1 MNAIIQNRLLI
12 LFASVGMVISALLW
26 ISHSADFALPCTGGG
41 CDEVARS
48 PYSRIAG
55 IPVAAFGFGY
65 FGLLAALA
73 LTRLQYPEQ
82 WGLYGKL
89 IAALSTLGVLAF
101 AYFTYVQLFVLN
113 LYAKGSPCWWCL
125 AAAGAN
131 LFVWL
136 LSLMGLRRVLQPVG
150 ALAGGQIAA
159 AQGEAVQYQY
169 DTRVLTRELA
179 QSIAVSLALVVAG
192 VAYGGWQWN
201 RATTA
206 QVIQTDNAKL
216 TMLYLDGQGWR
227 KGNEDAPLVIVEFS
241 DFQCPACKQ
250 AYELLE
256 GQILP
261 ALGDKALF
269 VFRHYPLV
277 QIHPMAWVAA
287 SAAEEAG
294 KQGKFWEMYAK
305 LFESQQTLTKTRILK
320 IAEELKLDVEKVRQA
335 MDNQEIYFKTIYR
348 DFEEGSKLGVSS
360 TPSFIV
366 VYDGEM
372 HVARG
377 MAGLVST
384 LNANP
389 KIQQYL
395 GKQINVSP

>member
-1 MNAIIQNRLLI
+1 MSVIAQSRLMNAIMLNRLII
-12 LFASVGMVISALLW
+12 LFASLGMVISALLW

-65 FGLLAALA
+65 FGLLVLLA
-73 LTRLQYPEQ
+73 LSRLQYPEQ
-82 WGLYGKL
+82 WRTYGRM

-101 AYFTYVQLFVLN
+101 VYFTYVQLFVLN
-113 LYAKGSPCWWCL
+113 LYAKGTPCWWCL
-125 AAAGAN
+125 AAAGTN
-131 LFVWL
+131 LMVWL
-136 LSLMGLRRVLQPVG
+136 LSLVGLRGELQAMG
-150 ALAGGQIAA
+150 
-159 AQGEAVQYQY
+159 
-169 DTRVLTRELA
+169 VLTRELA
-179 QSIAVSLALVVAG
+179 LSLALSLALVVVG
-192 VAYGGWQWN
+192 LAYGGWQWSQ
-201 RATTA
+201 ATTA
-206 QVIQTDNAKL
+206 QTIKTDNEKL
-216 TMLYLDGQGWR
+216 TLLYLDGQGWR
-227 KGNEDAPLVIVEFS
+227 KGNPEAPLVIVEFS

-256 GQILP
+256 TQILP
-261 ALGDKALF
+261 QLGDKALF

-277 QIHPMAWVAA
+277 NIHPMAWIAA

-305 LFESQQTLTKTRILK
+305 LFESQQSLTKTRILK

-335 MDNQEIYFKTIYR
+335 MDNQDIYFKKIYR

-366 VYDGEM
+366 VYEGEM

-377 MAGLVST
+377 MAALVST
-384 LNANP
+384 LNTNP
-389 KIQQYL
+389 KIQAYL

>member
-1 MNAIIQNRLLI
+1 MSVIAQNRLMNAIILNRLLI

-55 IPVAAFGFGY
+55 IPVAALGFAY
-65 FGLLAALA
+65 FGLLVLIALS
-73 LTRLQYPEQ
+73 RLQYPEQ
-82 WGLYGKL
+82 WRTYGKML
-89 IAALSTLGVLAF
+89 AALSTLGVLAF

-113 LYAKGSPCWWCL
+113 LYAKGAPCWWCL
-125 AAAGAN
+125 AAAGTN
-131 LFVWL
+131 LVVWL
-136 LSLMGLRRVLQPVG
+136 LSLMGLRG
-150 ALAGGQIAA
+150 ALQATGM
-159 AQGEAVQYQY
+159 
-169 DTRVLTRELA
+169 LTRELV
-179 QSIAVSLALVVAG
+179 QSLAVSLALVIAG
-192 VAYGGWQWN
+192 LAYGGWQWN

-206 QVIQTDNAKL
+206 QTIRTDNEKL
-216 TMLYLDGQGWR
+216 TLLYLDGQGWR
-227 KGNEDAPLVIVEFS
+227 KGNPEAPLVIVEFS

-256 GQILP
+256 TQILP
-261 ALGDKALF
+261 QLGDKALF

-277 QIHPMAWVAA
+277 NIHPMAWVAA
-287 SAAEEAG
+287 SASEEAG

-305 LFESQQTLTKTRILK
+305 LFESQQMLTKTRILK

-335 MDNQEIYFKTIYR
+335 VDNQDIYFKKIYR

-366 VYDGEM
+366 VYEGEM
-372 HVARG
+372 HVASG
-377 MAGLVST
+377 MAALVST
-384 LNANP
+384 LNTNP
-389 KIQQYL
+389 KIQAYL

>member
-1 MNAIIQNRLLI
+1 MNAIVLNRLII

-55 IPVAAFGFGY
+55 IPVAALGFAY
-65 FGLLAALA
+65 FGLLVLIALS
-73 LTRLQYPEQ
+73 RLQYPEQ
-82 WGLYGKL
+82 WRTYGKML
-89 IAALSTLGVLAF
+89 AALSTLGVLAF

-113 LYAKGSPCWWCL
+113 LYAKGAPCWWCL
-125 AAAGAN
+125 AAAGTN
-131 LFVWL
+131 LVVWL
-136 LSLMGLRRVLQPVG
+136 LSLMGLRG
-150 ALAGGQIAA
+150 ALQATG
-159 AQGEAVQYQY
+159 
-169 DTRVLTRELA
+169 VLTRELA
-179 QSIAVSLALVVAG
+179 QSLAVSLALVVAG
-192 VAYGGWQWN
+192 LAYGGWQWN

-206 QVIQTDNAKL
+206 QTIRTDNEKL
-216 TMLYLDGQGWR
+216 TLLYLDGQGWR
-227 KGNEDAPLVIVEFS
+227 KGNPEAPLVIVEFS

-256 GQILP
+256 TQILP
-261 ALGDKALF
+261 QLGDKALF

-277 QIHPMAWVAA
+277 NIHPMAWVAA
-287 SAAEEAG
+287 SASEEAG

-305 LFESQQTLTKTRILK
+305 LFESQQSLTKTRILK

-335 MDNQEIYFKTIYR
+335 MYNQDIYFKKIYR
-348 DFEEGSKLGVSS
+348 DFEEGYKLGVNS

-366 VYDGEM
+366 VYEGEM
-372 HVARG
+372 HVASG
-377 MAGLVST
+377 MAALVST
-384 LNANP
+384 LNTNP
-389 KIQQYL
+389 KIQAYL

>member
-1 MNAIIQNRLLI
+1 MSVIAQNRLMNAIMLNRLII

-55 IPVAAFGFGY
+55 IPVAALGFGY
-65 FGLLAALA
+65 FGLLVLLA
-73 LTRLQYPEQ
+73 LSRLQYPEQ
-82 WGLYGKL
+82 WRTYGKIL
-89 IAALSTLGVLAF
+89 TALSTLGVLAF

-113 LYAKGSPCWWCL
+113 LYAKGAPCWWCL
-125 AAAGAN
+125 AAAGTN
-131 LFVWL
+131 LIVWL
-136 LSLMGLRRVLQPVG
+136 LSLIGLRSALQATG
-150 ALAGGQIAA
+150 MLA
-159 AQGEAVQYQY
+159 
-169 DTRVLTRELA
+169 RELA
-179 QSIAVSLALVVAG
+179 QSLAVSLALVVAG
-192 VAYGGWQWN
+192 LAYGGWQWN

-206 QVIQTDNAKL
+206 QTIRTDNEKL
-216 TMLYLDGQGWR
+216 TLLYLNGQGWR
-227 KGNEDAPLVIVEFS
+227 KGNNQAPLVIVEFS

-256 GQILP
+256 TQILP
-261 ALGDKALF
+261 QLGDKALF

-277 QIHPMAWVAA
+277 NIHPMAWVAA
-287 SAAEEAG
+287 SASEEAG

-305 LFESQQTLTKTRILK
+305 LFESQQALTRNRILR

-335 MDNQEIYFKTIYR
+335 IDNQDIYFKKIYR
-348 DFEEGSKLGVSS
+348 DFEEGSKLGVQS

-366 VYDGEM
+366 VYEGEM

-389 KIQQYL
+389 KIQAYL
-395 GKQINVSP
+395 GKQINVSPR

>member
-1 MNAIIQNRLLI
+1 MSVIAQDRLMNAIMLNRLII
-12 LFASVGMVISALLW
+12 LFASLGMVISALLW
-26 ISHSADFALPCTGGG
+26 ISHSAGFALPCTGGG

-65 FGLLAALA
+65 FGLLVLIALS
-73 LTRLQYPEQ
+73 RLQYPEQ
-82 WGLYGKL
+82 WRAYGRA

-101 AYFTYVQLFVLN
+101 MYFTYVQLFVLN
-113 LYAKGSPCWWCL
+113 LYAKGTPCWWCL
-125 AAAGAN
+125 AAAGTN
-131 LFVWL
+131 LVVWL
-136 LSLMGLRRVLQPVG
+136 LSLVGLRGELQATG
-150 ALAGGQIAA
+150 M
-159 AQGEAVQYQY
+159 
-169 DTRVLTRELA
+169 LTRELA
-179 QSIAVSLALVVAG
+179 QSLAISLALVVAG
-192 VAYGGWQWN
+192 LAYGGWQWN

-206 QVIQTDNAKL
+206 RTIRTDNEKL
-216 TMLYLDGQGWR
+216 TLLYLDGQGWR
-227 KGNEDAPLVIVEFS
+227 KGNSKAPLVIVEFS

-256 GQILP
+256 TQILP
-261 ALGDKALF
+261 QLGDKALF
-269 VFRHYPLV
+269 VFRHYPLI
-277 QIHPMAWVAA
+277 QIHPMAWIAA

-305 LFESQQTLTKTRILK
+305 LFESQQSLTKTRILK
-320 IAEELKLDVEKVRQA
+320 IAEELKLDVEKIRQA
-335 MDNQEIYFKTIYR
+335 MDNQDIHFKKIYR

-366 VYDGEM
+366 VYEGEM
-372 HVARG
+372 HLASG
-377 MAGLVST
+377 MAALVNT

-389 KIQQYL
+389 KIQAYL